1 MSEINFD
8 SSYFSEN
15 VSNLTHRSN
24 KSNKPINMKKDIFS
38 TKTYNK
44 VDSSNK
50 SLLIVEKLSKQK
62 SKFRRNRFKLNND
75 ELKLAT
81 NNKTNIVDYN
91 KTVAFN
97 LANVIVRRRFKYFWG
112 KRKDSEEDSKNK
124 IPIIKVEKSNRYNID
139 IKKIEEE
146 RRKRKEMEEKE
157 RREKERREKERI
169 ERELREKEKR
179 EKQKKKELMK
189 TIEINVEERKRE
201 NHNYKIIQ
209 KITKEIEIS
218 NKDVIQNKNKTYKR
232 EPQKNNFSAKHTKV
246 NSESD
251 LNGEYETHEI
261 KNQKPEIKTR
271 TITISREHNSKNKIN
286 NNTNHYINHN
296 INQVKI
302 EVNKKTTVNESIE
315 IPSLL
320 NRTNNIHQV
329 KQIIAHESKSR
340 NDSNIENKKIIIVNK
355 MGNMNTNSGINKI
368 VVQKNVIKKDIIV
381 NQYENYKTE
390 GNVRNKYKNMKNN
403 KIILADF

>member
-1 MSEINFD
+1 
-8 SSYFSEN
+8 
-15 VSNLTHRSN
+15 LGTTN
-24 KSNKPINMKKDIFS
+24 KS
-38 TKTYNK
+38 
-44 VDSSNK
+44 
-50 SLLIVEKLSKQK
+50 
-62 SKFRRNRFKLNND
+62 
-75 ELKLAT
+75 
-81 NNKTNIVDYN
+81 NIVDYN
-91 KTVAFN
+91 KDLAFN

-112 KRKDSEEDSKNK
+112 KRDDSEEEEEIQK
-124 IPIIKVEKSNRYNID
+124 PIKVEKKSRIIVD
-139 IKKIEEE
+139 MKKIEEE
-146 RRKRKEMEEKE
+146 RKRKEREERE
-157 RREKERREKERI
+157 RKEKERI

-302 EVNKKTTVNESIE
+302 EVNKKTIVNESIE

-320 NRTNNIHQV
+320 NRTNN
-329 KQIIAHESKSR
+329 IIAHESKSR

-355 MGNMNTNSGINKI
+355 MGNMNRNSGINKI

-403 KIILADF
+403 KIISSDI

>member
-50 SLLIVEKLSKQK
+50 SLLIVEKLSRQK
-62 SKFRRNRFKLNND
+62 SKFRRNRFKLNDD

-81 NNKTNIVDYN
+81 NNKTNIADYN
-91 KTVAFN
+91 KTLAFN

-112 KRKDSEEDSKNK
+112 KRKDSEEDSENIK
-124 IPIIKVEKSNRYNID
+124 PIIKVEKNNRYNVD

-146 RRKRKEMEEKE
+146 RRKKKEMEEKE
-157 RREKERREKERI
+157 RIEKARKEKERI

-251 LNGEYETHEI
+251 LNGEYETHKI

-286 NNTNHYINHN
+286 NNTNHYINYN

-320 NRTNNIHQV
+320 NRTNN
-329 KQIIAHESKSR
+329 IIAHESKSR

>member
-50 SLLIVEKLSKQK
+50 SLLIVEKLSRQK
-62 SKFRRNRFKLNND
+62 SKFRRNRFKLNNE

-91 KTVAFN
+91 KTLAFN

-112 KRKDSEEDSKNK
+112 KRKDSEEDSDNK
-124 IPIIKVEKSNRYNID
+124 IPIIKVEKSNRYNVD

-146 RRKRKEMEEKE
+146 RRKKKEMEEIARK
-157 RREKERREKERI
+157 EKERI

-218 NKDVIQNKNKTYKR
+218 NKDIIQNKHKTYKR
-232 EPQKNNFSAKHTKV
+232 EPQKNNFSAKHIKV

-320 NRTNNIHQV
+320 NRTKN
-329 KQIIAHESKSR
+329 IIAHESKSR

>member
-50 SLLIVEKLSKQK
+50 SLLIVEKLSRQK
-62 SKFRRNRFKLNND
+62 SKFRRNRFKLNDD

-91 KTVAFN
+91 KTLAFN

-112 KRKDSEEDSKNK
+112 KRKDSEEDSENK

-139 IKKIEEE
+139 IKRIEEE
-146 RRKRKEMEEKE
+146 KRKRKEMEEKA
-157 RREKERREKERI
+157 RKEKERI

-218 NKDVIQNKNKTYKR
+218 NKDIIQNKNKTYKR
-232 EPQKNNFSAKHTKV
+232 EPQKNNFSAKHIKV

-261 KNQKPEIKTR
+261 KNKKPEIKTR

-320 NRTNNIHQV
+320 NRTNY
-329 KQIIAHESKSR
+329 IIAHESKSR

>member
-1 MSEINFD
+1 MSDLNFD

-15 VSNLTHRSN
+15 VSNLTHKSNNSN
-24 KSNKPINMKKDIFS
+24 KMVNLKKDIFS

-44 VDSSNK
+44 IDGSNK

-62 SKFRRNRFKLNND
+62 GKFRRSRFGLNND
-75 ELKLAT
+75 ELKLGTT
-81 NNKTNIVDYN
+81 NKSNIVDYN
-91 KTVAFN
+91 KDLAFN

-112 KRKDSEEDSKNK
+112 KRDDSEEEKEIQK
-124 IPIIKVEKSNRYNID
+124 PIKVEKKSRIIVD
-139 IKKIEEE
+139 MKKIEDE
-146 RRKRKEMEEKE
+146 RKRKEREERERKEKE
-157 RREKERREKERI
+157 RIESELREKERREKE
-169 ERELREKEKR
+169 
-179 EKQKKKELMK
+179 KKKELMK

-320 NRTNNIHQV
+320 NRTNNI
-329 KQIIAHESKSR
+329 IAHESKSR

>member
-50 SLLIVEKLSKQK
+50 SLLIVEKLSRQK

-91 KTVAFN
+91 KTLAFN

-112 KRKDSEEDSKNK
+112 KRKDSEEDSENK
-124 IPIIKVEKSNRYNID
+124 IPIIKVEKNNRYYID

-146 RRKRKEMEEKE
+146 RRKRKEMEEKT
-157 RREKERREKERI
+157 RKEKERI

-201 NHNYKIIQ
+201 
-209 KITKEIEIS
+209 
-218 NKDVIQNKNKTYKR
+218 
-232 EPQKNNFSAKHTKV
+232 
-246 NSESD
+246 
-251 LNGEYETHEI
+251 
-261 KNQKPEIKTR
+261 
-271 TITISREHNSKNKIN
+271 
-286 NNTNHYINHN
+286 
-296 INQVKI
+296 
-302 EVNKKTTVNESIE
+302 
-315 IPSLL
+315 
-320 NRTNNIHQV
+320 
-329 KQIIAHESKSR
+329 
-340 NDSNIENKKIIIVNK
+340 III
-355 MGNMNTNSGINKI
+355 
-368 VVQKNVIKKDIIV
+368 IK
-381 NQYENYKTE
+381 
-390 GNVRNKYKNMKNN
+390 
-403 KIILADF
+403 

>member
-91 KTVAFN
+91 KTLAFN

-112 KRKDSEEDSKNK
+112 KRKDSEEDSENIK
-124 IPIIKVEKSNRYNID
+124 PIIKVEKSNRYNVD
-139 IKKIEEE
+139 IKRIEEE
-146 RRKRKEMEEKE
+146 RRKKKEMEEIARK
-157 RREKERREKERI
+157 EKERI

-320 NRTNNIHQV
+320 NRTNNI
-329 KQIIAHESKSR
+329 IAHESKSR

-355 MGNMNTNSGINKI
+355 MGNMNRNSGINKI

>member
-62 SKFRRNRFKLNND
+62 SKFRRNRFKLNNE

-91 KTVAFN
+91 KNLAFN

-112 KRKDSEEDSKNK
+112 KRKDSEEDSENK
-124 IPIIKVEKSNRYNID
+124 IPIIKVEKSNRYNVD

-329 KQIIAHESKSR
+329 KQIITHESNLGK
-340 NDSNIENKKIIIVNK
+340 DSKIENKKIIIVNK
-355 MGNMNTNSGINKI
+355 RGNVDKNNEVNKI
-368 VVQKNVIKKDIIV
+368 VVQKNVVKRDINI